1 MELSHQA
8 QGGVGR
14 NPLSAWVTSTELGGG
29 SGVSESRDLPEG
41 RKCSVQRPYLLTF
54 LPAMDVPM
62 DVNTATKHLIIS
74 EDLRTVR
81 AGLQAAEGA
90 ET

>member
-8 QGGVGR
+8 QGSVGR
-14 NPLSAWVTSTELGGG
+14 NPLSAWVTSTELR
-29 SGVSESRDLPEG
+29 SEVSEPRDLPEG
-41 RKCSVQRPYLLTF
+41 RKCSVQRPCLLTF
-54 LPAMDVPM
+54 LPAVDVPM
-62 DVNTATKHLIIS
+62 DVDTATKHLIIS